1 MTSRRISTVAS
12 LLCLASMAPAHALD
26 SSIIRQL
33 DLLTPEERREQR
45 CDIEAMSRISRE
57 ETGFRPDKVIAYT
70 FSDPIEKGNQLKA
83 PGAVFRSGGD
93 WYRLR
98 FKCETAEDGL
108 KVLSFDYKVGSKIP
122 REKWSEFYLY
132 E

>member
-1 MTSRRISTVAS
+1 MKDTTYAAAVA
-12 LLCLASMAPAHALD
+12 LAIVSAFPAHALD
-26 SSIIRQL
+26 SNIVRQL
-33 DLLTPEERREQR
+33 DALTPEERREQR
-45 CDIEAMSRISRE
+45 CDMEAANRISRE
-57 ETGFRPDKVIAYT
+57 AAGYKPDKVIAYT
-70 FSDPIEKGNQLKA
+70 FGDPIEIGNKIKA

-93 WYRLR
+93 WYRLK

-122 REKWSEFYLY
+122 REEWQEYYLY